1 MSEHEVDRLVA
12 MANEI
17 AANLAPGKEAEAAE
31 LAVMAHL
38 NKFWPP
44 SLREKIVQSFE
55 QRIDDLQ
62 PVAAGA
68 IKRLEDESK

>member
-1 MSEHEVDRLVA
+1 MSEHEVDRLVT

-17 AANLAPGKEAEAAE
+17 AANIAPGKEPEAAE

-44 SLREKIVQSFE
+44 SLREKMVQSFA
-55 QRIDDLQ
+55 QRIDDLH

-68 IKRLEDESK
+68 IRRLEEESK